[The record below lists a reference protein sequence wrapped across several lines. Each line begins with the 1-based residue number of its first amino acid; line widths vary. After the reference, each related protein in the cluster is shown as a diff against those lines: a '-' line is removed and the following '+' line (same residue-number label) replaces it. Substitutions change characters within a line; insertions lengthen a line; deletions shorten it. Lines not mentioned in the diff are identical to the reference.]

1 MNNRYTVLLCDSN
14 FHDVTLDKSDYIRFD
29 DVTKEEIDVLLKLA
43 DRQHQFEVNDID
55 LVIRAFR
62 QIDGDSNE

>member
-29 DVTKEEIDVLLKLA
+29 DVTKEEIDVLLKLSE
-43 DRQHQFEVNDID
+43 RQHQFEANDID

>member
-14 FHDVTLDKSDYIRFD
+14 FD
-29 DVTKEEIDVLLKLA
+29 DVTKEEIDVLLKLS
-43 DRQHQFEVNDID
+43 DRQHQFEVNNID

-62 QIDGDSNE
+62 QIDGDPNE